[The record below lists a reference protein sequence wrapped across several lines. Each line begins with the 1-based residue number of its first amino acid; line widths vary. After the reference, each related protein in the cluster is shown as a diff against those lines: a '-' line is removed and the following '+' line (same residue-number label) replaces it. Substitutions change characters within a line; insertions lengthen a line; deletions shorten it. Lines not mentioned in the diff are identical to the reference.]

1 MINIIFNTFLFKV
14 LQILIKRSFL
24 HKELYLNR
32 LKKIDS
38 KNFELELW
46 SFLTLL
52 SIYLILKIRR
62 FP

>member
-38 KNFELELW
+38 KNL
-46 SFLTLL
+46 
-52 SIYLILKIRR
+52 
-62 FP
+62 